1 MTFENM
7 NTDDFFPL
15 LQQTLSDTFKIDS
28 YLMHAP
34 YQNFEKMDM
43 GLRRMVW
50 GNYKTNS
57 PLFSLFGSSPY
68 QIIVLQ
74 SSLGFYNV
82 IVSLTTDAEPDIL
95 GIMPFLAEP
104 INQVTIN
111 RLIRDNH
118 IDPKYNSVLLHFYY
132 SLPAKEIRSRIAS
145 LNFFLASRMFG
156 TAVHPIYV
164 YQQAEAFS
172 LRIKDANSQG
182 EFAHLPFDM
191 VRKYSMLAKNYTY
204 EKYSYLIRTVVNY
217 IDQHLYSELTLS
229 ILAEKFDKNPSYLSN
244 AFKKE
249 VGETLTSYIGRQ
261 RIRASLRYFNT
272 TNMSVAEVAGAVGIP
287 DFGYFS
293 KLFKRHIGISPRE
306 YKKMLD
312 K

>member
-82 IVSLTTDAEPDIL
+82 IVRPRTLNQI
-95 GIMPFLAEP
+95 FLVLCLFWP
-104 INQVTIN
+104 NQS
-111 RLIRDNH
+111 IR
-118 IDPKYNSVLLHFYY
+118 
-132 SLPAKEIRSRIAS
+132 
-145 LNFFLASRMFG
+145 
-156 TAVHPIYV
+156 
-164 YQQAEAFS
+164 
-172 LRIKDANSQG
+172 
-182 EFAHLPFDM
+182 
-191 VRKYSMLAKNYTY
+191 
-204 EKYSYLIRTVVNY
+204 
-217 IDQHLYSELTLS
+217 
-229 ILAEKFDKNPSYLSN
+229 
-244 AFKKE
+244 
-249 VGETLTSYIGRQ
+249 
-261 RIRASLRYFNT
+261 
-272 TNMSVAEVAGAVGIP
+272 
-287 DFGYFS
+287 
-293 KLFKRHIGISPRE
+293 
-306 YKKMLD
+306 
-312 K
+312 